1 MEEKM
6 TERYFRINGLKYA
19 DPNDSTRDFLAW
31 EFILQSAVNNLE
43 MFRDLLWLRN
53 EKVTITPEGKLDFYW
68 HVGGD
73 IDGEGVQD
81 YIRAVKRELYR
92 SYGKD
97 LANLLKQASK
107 LVDVEKN

>member
-6 TERYFRINGLKYA
+6 TERYFRINGIKYA

-31 EFILQSAVNNLE
+31 EFILKSAVNNLE
-43 MFRDLLWLRN
+43 MFRDLLWLRK

-81 YIRAVKRELYR
+81 
-92 SYGKD
+92 
-97 LANLLKQASK
+97 
-107 LVDVEKN
+107 